1 MVLTPSLCDLQIQ
14 MHIVQ
19 KNVKVFSPYWIALQI
34 LCAFCWLITI
44 VAAIGSVAGIIIDTR
59 GFAAFQTTA

>member
-1 MVLTPSLCDLQIQ
+1 